1 MATNKITFATD
12 KDILTFLESVVSAT
26 PVDTSNL
33 NILEYAQDD
42 ASCAQLRKQ
51 NLKRYELI
59 DANGVIVPNAR
70 ERFTY
75 DDGTIVISS
84 PFFTAAAALTHAT
97 ITRFKQGSLAHA
109 EAASE
114 GKAKSGG
121 FAFLPSKEDTDE
133 QIAKAHLYFT
143 KWLAGRP
150 VTVAQLPAL
159 YLAYKV
165 NATLI
170 PLGTTLYI
178 RQVIS
183 AGSTDLPLAHPMLA
197 LETSAQDTIGGQL
210 LANNYTFKLLDA
222 MPVEAVTTAA

>member
-1 MATNKITFATD
+1 MANKTNNATD
-12 KDILTFLESVVSAT
+12 KDILTFLESVVAGT
-26 PVDTSNL
+26 PVDTSD
-33 NILEYAQDD
+33 ISIADYAHDD

-51 NLKRYELI
+51 NLRRYELI
-59 DANGVIVPNAR
+59 DADGIIVPNAR

-75 DDGTIVISS
+75 DDGTVVISS

-97 ITRFKQGSLAHA
+97 ITRFKQGSIAHA

-133 QIAKAHLYFT
+133 QIAKAHLLFT
-143 KWLAGRP
+143 KWLAGKP
-150 VTVAQLPAL
+150 VTVTQLPAL

-170 PLGTTLYI
+170 PLGATLYI
-178 RQVIS
+178 RQVVLAS
-183 AGSTDLPLAHPMLA
+183 STEQPLSHPLLA
-197 LETSAQDTIGGQL
+197 LETSVPDTIGGEL
-210 LANNYTFKLLDA
+210 VANNYTYKLLEA
-222 MPVEAVTTAA
+222 MPIVDVEEVAA